1 MFLLVLLLHTST
13 AATLSAT
20 LAADLTAKTE
30 LLSSALGHS
39 AKYERPS
46 GAIGESANQETPS
59 AKDNALVRFIDGNIN
74 IGPFSIS
81 PKEYAKQLVNLGEK
95 LLKVSMPLIRM
106 LKLFFI
112 SLVSNL
118 LFFCS
123 SVGVVGICG
132 PPSPHPA
139 DLLVVC
145 KSDLLVV
152 IQLIF

>member
-20 LAADLTAKTE
+20 LAADLSAKTE
-30 LLSSALGHS
+30 MLSGAIDHN
-39 AKYERPS
+39 AKYELPS
-46 GAIGESANQETPS
+46 GAIGDCVKQETPS
-59 AKDNALVRFIDGNIN
+59 AKDNALVRFLDGNIN

-112 SLVSNL
+112 SLVSDF

-139 DLLVVC
+139 DLLVV
-145 KSDLLVV
+145 
-152 IQLIF
+152 IQLIV

>member
-30 LLSSALGHS
+30 LLSGALGHS

-81 PKEYAKQLVNLGEK
+81 PKEYAKQLVNLVLEW
-95 LLKVSMPLIRM
+95 LA
-106 LKLFFI
+106 F
-112 SLVSNL
+112 
-118 LFFCS
+118 
-123 SVGVVGICG
+123 VV
-132 PPSPHPA
+132 HQV
-139 DLLVVC
+139 L
-145 KSDLLVV
+145 